1 MKNNQ
6 SKNINPKHKTD
17 ILGIIEK
24 KVQSFR
30 EITQKTILHVQKNKT
45 FDILGISEVNNCI
58 NSLSSLN
65 DKINSFVEKINSIET
80 EEVIT
85 NLQNIN
91 NDLSSILKN
100 YGTETLEDLLL
111 ICFGNTTTSDADIH
125 KYDLLKKYDICDFS
139 DHSNLSAHDKRS
151 S

>member
-6 SKNINPKHKTD
+6 SKNINSKHKTD

-24 KVQSFR
+24 KIQNFR
-30 EITQKTILHVQKNKT
+30 EITQKTILHVQKNKI

-58 NSLSSLN
+58 NSLSTLN

-91 NDLSSILKN
+91 NDC
-100 YGTETLEDLLL
+100 LL
-111 ICFGNTTTSDADIH
+111 F
-125 KYDLLKKYDICDFS
+125 
-139 DHSNLSAHDKRS
+139 
-151 S
+151 